1 MLFISIIASA
11 QVRGI
16 YTDQTFGIKFDYIIM
31 DASAKQYGETQVY
44 SKDYAPLKRTDN
56 SLFMESKL
64 DRDNSNYYRSTT
76 VTFYNTIDAFV
87 PLVEGKY
94 PPQLSRYYID
104 VRYTWRSGFG
114 ESTPYG
120 S

>member
-76 VTFYNTIDAFV
+76 VTFYNTIVAFL
-87 PLVEGKY
+87 PLVEVKY
-94 PPQLSRYYID
+94 PPHYRDTI
-104 VRYTWRSGFG
+104 
-114 ESTPYG
+114 
-120 S
+120 